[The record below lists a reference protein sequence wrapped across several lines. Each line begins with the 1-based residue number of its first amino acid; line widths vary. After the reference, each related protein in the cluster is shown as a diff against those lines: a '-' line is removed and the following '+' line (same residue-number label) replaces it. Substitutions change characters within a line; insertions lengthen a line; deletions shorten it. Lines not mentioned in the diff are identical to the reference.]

1 MKKFSMI
8 ALSLIGNVFFLTAQD
23 MVSGKVTDATY
34 GDPLVG
40 ATVTIKGA
48 YEGTITDQAGKF
60 TISAES
66 GDTLVI
72 SYIGYEEK
80 SLIVKGQSNL
90 KITMIA
96 NYELESLI
104 IRGIRALEND
114 PVAKTTLS
122 HQEIEKEYVGQ
133 HPIFILD
140 KKTPGIISYSE
151 SGTSIGNC
159 GSMRLRGI
167 GQERINFTLNG
178 VPLNDMIDHGVF
190 FSNFSDISSNFESI
204 QVQRGVGTS
213 TNGVSS
219 YGGSINFESLNLKK
233 NPVGSAVELGAGSF
247 NTFRANYN
255 VNTGISEKGFG
266 FYSSFGRLWSDGYK
280 DFTESDAY
288 SFFLTG
294 GYYGEKDMVRITAFT
309 SRSQNGL
316 GYYVVDEAA
325 LDDDPT
331 YNPLIDDD
339 NDDFSQ
345 YLVQL
350 QHSHKFNNRW
360 NMSSS
365 LYYGGAGGDFA
376 EGTLDDDS
384 VYVENYF
391 WTYYTTFF
399 QINYPLKN
407 DHFGLLSNVFLNTD
421 KLNFSMGIHAYTFHR
436 ENRESI
442 LPHDSNPYYKENS
455 NKNEFSWFGKMDYQ
469 LGKFNVFGDL
479 QVRSMQLQINPDYDF
494 IGTNDNGTITKSWT
508 FVNPKLGI
516 NYIPNQNQTIYFSYG
531 FNGREPTKLDLY
543 GGFQLNASN
552 IDFVRTEGGFEPEYV
567 HDFEAGYKLNL
578 QQLSLEGNLFYMN
591 FQNEIAPIGEVV
603 AFGVQKR
610 QNIPQSTR
618 KGVEVTWM
626 WSPTKYLDVHGN
638 IAYLNTSIEEVS
650 IFGDNTYFDRRHILS
665 PEWISNENVTVRIRR
680 NLALTFTHHFMT
692 EQFMELT
699 NDPEFKVPGWST
711 FDINAQWELS
721 EKVNIALMV
730 NNVVNRQYYTY
741 GAPDFNG
748 NPAFLIQPPRNL
760 FLATKIRF

>member
-8 ALSLIGNVFFLTAQD
+8 ALSLIGNVLLVTAQNI
-23 MVSGKVTDATY
+23 VSGKVTDSDY

-40 ATVTIKGA
+40 ATVTLKGSFD
-48 YEGTITDQAGKF
+48 GTLTDHTGRFSLEA
-60 TISAES
+60 TP
-66 GDTLVI
+66 GDTIVI
-72 SYIGYEEK
+72 NYIGYEDQT
-80 SLIVKGQSNL
+80 LPVGQE
-90 KITMIA
+90 TDIA
-96 NYELESLI
+96 IEMTSNYELESLV
-104 IRGIRALEND
+104 IRGVRALEDD
-114 PVAKTTLS
+114 PVAKTTIS

-151 SGTSIGNC
+151 SGTSVGNY

-190 FSNFSDISSNFESI
+190 FSNFSDISNNFESI

-219 YGGSINFESLNLKK
+219 YGGSVNFESINLKK
-233 NPVGSAVELGAGSF
+233 NPVGSSVEMGAGSF

-280 DFTESDAY
+280 DFTKSEAY

-294 GYYGEKDMVRITAFT
+294 GYYGDKDMVRLTAFT
-309 SRSQNGL
+309 SRSANGL
-316 GYYVVDEAA
+316 GYYVVDE
-325 LDDDPT
+325 PT
-331 YNPLIDDD
+331 LNDNPTFNPLIDDD

-350 QHSHKFNNRW
+350 QHSHKFNNSW

-365 LYYGGAGGDFA
+365 LYYGGSGGDFA

-391 WTYYTTFF
+391 GTYYTTFF

-407 DHFGLLSNVFLNTD
+407 DHFGLISNVFLNT
-421 KLNFSMGIHAYTFHR
+421 KRLNFSMGIHAYTFHR
-436 ENRESI
+436 ENRESV
-442 LPHDSNPYYKENS
+442 LPHDSNPYYKEKS
-455 NKNEFSWFGKMDYQ
+455 HKNEFSWFGKVDYQ
-469 LGKFNVFGDL
+469 LGRFQVFGDL
-479 QVRSMQLQINPDYDF
+479 QIRSMQLNINPDYDF
-494 IGTNDNGTITKSWT
+494 IGSGDAGAITKSWT

-516 NYIPNQNQTIYFSYG
+516 NYIPNQNQTLYFSYG
-531 FNGREPTKLDLY
+531 FNGREPTKIDLY

-552 IDFVRTEGGFEPEYV
+552 IDFVRSEDGFEPEFV

-618 KGVEVTWM
+618 KGVELTWM
-626 WSPTKYLDVHGN
+626 WSPVKYLDIHGN
-638 IAYLNTSIEEVS
+638 LAYLNTSIEEVN
-650 IFGDNTYFDRRHILS
+650 IFGDNTYFDRQHILS
-665 PEWISNENVTVRIRR
+665 PEWISNENLTVHLRR

-692 EQFMELT
+692 AQYMELT
-699 NDPEFKVPGWST
+699 NNEQLVVPGWST
-711 FDINAQWELS
+711 FDINAQWRVS
-721 EKVNIALMV
+721 EKVNFTFMV
-730 NNVVNRQYYTY
+730 NNIFDRQYYTY

-748 NPAFLIQPPRNL
+748 NPAFLIQPPRNFYL
-760 FLATKIRF
+760 TTRIRF

>member
-1 MKKFSMI
+1 MKKLSII
-8 ALSLIGNVFFLTAQD
+8 ALSLMGIVFYSTAQQT
-23 MVSGKVTDATY
+23 VNGKITDSVF

-40 ATVTIKGA
+40 ATVTLKGS
-48 YEGTITDQAGKF
+48 YDGTLTDETGRFSLKAN
-60 TISAES
+60 S
-66 GDTLVI
+66 GDTLLFN
-72 SYIGYEEK
+72 YIGYEQQ
-80 SLIVKGQSNL
+80 SLMVEGQNNL
-90 KITMIA
+90 TIKLVSD
-96 NYELESLI
+96 YELESLV
-104 IRGIRALEND
+104 IRGVRALEDD

-140 KKTPGIISYSE
+140 KKTPGIITYSE
-151 SGTSIGNC
+151 SGTSIGNY

-190 FSNFSDISSNFESI
+190 FSNFSDISNNFESI
-204 QVQRGVGTS
+204 QIQRGVGTS

-219 YGGSINFESLNLKK
+219 YGGSVNFESINLKK

-280 DFTESDAY
+280 DFTESEAY

-294 GYYGEKDMVRITAFT
+294 GYYGEKDMVRLTAFT
-309 SRSQNGL
+309 SRSENGL
-316 GYYVVDEAA
+316 GYYVVDEAT
-325 LDDDPT
+325 LTNNPT

-350 QHSHKFNNRW
+350 QHSHQFNGLW

-365 LYYGGAGGDFA
+365 LYYGGSGGDFA
-376 EGTLDDDS
+376 EGTLDEDS
-384 VYVENYF
+384 IYVENYF
-391 WTYYTTFF
+391 SNYYTTFF

-407 DHFGLLSNVFLNTD
+407 DHFGLISNVFLNT
-421 KLNFSMGIHAYTFHR
+421 KTLNLAMGIHAYTFHR
-436 ENRESI
+436 ENREAI
-442 LPHDSNPYYKENS
+442 LPHDSNPYYQESS
-455 NKNEFSWFGKMDYQ
+455 NKNEFSWFGKAEYK
-469 LGKFNVFGDL
+469 LGNFNLFGDI
-479 QVRSMQLQINPDYDF
+479 QFRTMQLQIDPDYEY
-494 IGTNDNGTITKSWT
+494 IGTADNGLITKSWT

-516 NYIPNQNQTIYFSYG
+516 NYIPNHNQKIYFSYG
-531 FNGREPTKLDLY
+531 YNGREPTKIDLF

-552 IDFVRTEGGFEPEYV
+552 IDFVRSESNFKPEYV

-618 KGVEVTWM
+618 KGAELTWM
-626 WSPTKYLDVHGN
+626 WSPNRYLDIHGN
-638 IAYLNTSIEEVS
+638 VAYLNTSIDEVN
-650 IFGDNTYFDRRHILS
+650 IFGENTYFDRQHILS
-665 PEWISNENVTVRIRR
+665 PEWISNESLTIHFIND
-680 NLALTFTHHFMT
+680 LSMTFTHHFMT

-699 NDPEFKVPGWST
+699 NNEQLKVPGWST
-711 FDINAQWELS
+711 FDLNAQWALS
-721 EKVNIALMV
+721 RKIDVALML
-730 NNVVNRQYYTY
+730 NNIFDRQYYTY

-748 NPAFLIQPPRNL
+748 NPAFLIQPPRNFYL
-760 FLATKIRF
+760 TTKIRF